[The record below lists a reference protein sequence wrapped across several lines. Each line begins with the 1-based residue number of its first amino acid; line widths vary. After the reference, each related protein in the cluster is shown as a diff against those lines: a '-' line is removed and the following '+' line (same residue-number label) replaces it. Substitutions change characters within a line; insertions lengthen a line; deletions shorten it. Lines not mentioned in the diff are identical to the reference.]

1 MSDAIKGA
9 VALDTLENLPFGV
22 LFLEAGRIQWVNAA
36 LCDMFNSTERELTG
50 LTAQRASSTRFAV
63 LFDALDRLSL
73 TEPEGTTRWLE
84 RRRLALAGASMTV
97 DCFAD
102 ITAHVKLEEEHKHL
116 RGRVAA
122 LKTKDAVTGL
132 RNKKSIMQVL
142 EMQVS
147 RSRRYQNPLSL
158 LLLSVQSPAA
168 ASELHDMLRGIGQA
182 LTDQLR
188 WADQLGMLD
197 PTSFLIILPETTL
210 ADAEALAAHLA
221 ENRIHL
227 SKTAAAVTVM
237 LGAAAWQKGDDPR
250 KLLHRLQGNQKR
262 CSAALL
268 P

>member
-1 MSDAIKGA
+1 MSDALEGA
-9 VALDTLENLPFGV
+9 VALNTLENLPLGV
-22 LFLEAGRIQWVNAA
+22 LILEAGRIQWVNAA
-36 LCDMFNSTERELTG
+36 LCDMFQSSRRELTG
-50 LTAQRASSTRFAV
+50 LTARRAASTRFAS
-63 LFDALDRLSL
+63 LFDDLDRLSL
-73 TEPEGTTRWLE
+73 TEPEGTTRWFE
-84 RRRLALAGASMTV
+84 RRRLVFADASLTGH
-97 DCFAD
+97 CFAD
-102 ITAHVKLEEEHKHL
+102 ITARVKLEEEYEHL

-122 LKTKDAVTGL
+122 LETKDPVTGL
-132 RNKKSIMQVL
+132 PNKKSIMQVL

-158 LLLSVQSPAA
+158 LLLSVQSPTESA
-168 ASELHDMLRGIGQA
+168 ELHDTLCGIGQA

-188 WADQLGMLD
+188 WADQLGMLNSA
-197 PTSFLIILPETTL
+197 SFLIILPETSL

-227 SKTAAAVTVM
+227 PKTATAATVM

-250 KLLHRLQGNQKR
+250 KLLQRLQGNQKL